1 MNATFKKIKGM
12 VIPGDV
18 MAIKKK
24 KPAKKPVK
32 KKGTI
37 KKIIT
42 KKKITKKKVTKK
54 KVTNKKTTT
63 KRKSI
68 TKKTPIKKKI
78 IKTTYKDIKIPMQR
92 DMRTKKECS
101 VDPINFIMS
110 LVIATLVALITY
122 IVMNQYSMGANMAI
136 GSAVVAWAI
145 ILIVVYVILG
155 KE

>member
-1 MNATFKKIKGM
+1 MVTFKKIKGM

-32 KKGTI
+32 RKGT
-37 KKIIT
+37 
-42 KKKITKKKVTKK
+42 TKKKVTKRKVTK
-54 KVTNKKTTT
+54 KKATNKKTTT

-68 TKKTPIKKKI
+68 TKKTPTKKKI
-78 IKTTYKDIKIPMQR
+78 VKTTYKDIKIPTPR
-92 DMRTKKECS
+92 NMRTKKENGI
-101 VDPINFIMS
+101 DPINFIMS

-122 IVMNQYSMGANMAI
+122 IVMNQYAMGLNMAVGGAI
-136 GSAVVAWAI
+136 VAWII